1 MTIFLGNAIVCV
13 EHKERGEN
21 MSEKEK
27 QNTAS
32 ILDVLGKLSAVK
44 GEAFTEGLVAGIL
57 IGTASPGE
65 QGQK

>member
-1 MTIFLGNAIVCV
+1 
-13 EHKERGEN
+13 

-27 QNTAS
+27 QYNAS

-57 IGTASPGE
+57 IGPANGE
-65 QGQK
+65 EKAAQV

>member
-1 MTIFLGNAIVCV
+1 
-13 EHKERGEN
+13 

-57 IGTASPGE
+57 IGTANSE
-65 QGQK
+65 EKAAHA